1 MVRPTIIVTNS
12 VELKCSSFMI
22 SLNECTR
29 SCNVVSPKI
38 CVPKKTK
45 DIYVKAFNIIKNKDK
60 AKAITEH
67 IS

>member
-1 MVRPTIIVTNS
+1 
-12 VELKCSSFMI
+12 MI